1 MMRFH
6 MQTNS
11 AAVLFSLSVSIGVT
25 MVGLG
30 IVWPILP
37 ILAAQ
42 MGVGGFVVGTIIASF
57 NVSRTACAPFVGRFS
72 DRMGRKSFILIGLV
86 LYAAV
91 SCAYL
96 AAHSAE
102 ALIAVR
108 LAHGFTSLLVVPI
121 AMALAA
127 DIAPQGQLGNY
138 MGTLNMAA
146 MIGLGVGP
154 TLGGVIQEHFG
165 MPAAFYALCIVSL
178 GTAAF
183 VIFFVPPDRESGAVT
198 RRTGTATFRQILADR
213 TAFAIVLMRFF
224 SASGQ
229 GAVYTFL
236 PIYAHQIGMSGSRF
250 GILLSANVFLIA
262 LMQRPVGR
270 LADRTNPKRV
280 VILGMFGVAVAVFC
294 MPFST
299 DFWRLLVLNI
309 LMGTSTGFILPG
321 SLVITGYLGR
331 TMGMAS
337 LMSVT
342 DAAYSF
348 GMIVSPILS
357 GVIFDALGIS
367 WVFTAGASLIAVGG
381 VIVAVLLRNYSP
393 PLDEGR

>member
-1 MMRFH
+1 
-6 MQTNS
+6 
-11 AAVLFSLSVSIGVT
+11 
-25 MVGLG
+25 
-30 IVWPILP
+30 
-37 ILAAQ
+37 
-42 MGVGGFVVGTIIASF
+42 
-57 NVSRTACAPFVGRFS
+57 
-72 DRMGRKSFILIGLV
+72 
-86 LYAAV
+86 
-91 SCAYL
+91 
-96 AAHSAE
+96 
-102 ALIAVR
+102 
-108 LAHGFTSLLVVPI
+108 
-121 AMALAA
+121 
-127 DIAPQGQLGNY
+127 

-165 MPAAFYALCIVSL
+165 MPAAFYTLCAVSVA
-178 GTAAF
+178 TAVF
-183 VIFFVPPDRESGAVT
+183 VAFFVPSDRESGAVI
-198 RRTGTATFRQILADR
+198 RKGGTASFRRILADR
-213 TAFAIVLMRFF
+213 TASAIVLMRFF

-236 PIYAHQIGMSGSRF
+236 PIYAHQLGMSESRF

-294 MPFST
+294 MPSST
-299 DFWRLLVLNI
+299 DFLPLLALNI
-309 LMGTSTGFILPG
+309 LMGASTGFILPG

-348 GMIVSPILS
+348 GMIFSPVLS
-357 GVIFDALGIS
+357 GAIYDVLGVAA
-367 WVFTAGASLIAVGG
+367 VFTTGAALIAVGG
-381 VIVAVLLRNYSP
+381 VVVAVLLRNYRP
-393 PLDEGR
+393 PEDDAAE

>member
-1 MMRFH
+1 MR
-6 MQTNS
+6 TNS
-11 AAVLFSLSVSIGVT
+11 AAVLFSLSVAIGVT

-30 IVWPILP
+30 IIWPLLP
-37 ILAAQ
+37 ILAVQ
-42 MGVGGFVVGTIIASF
+42 MGAGGFVVGAIIASF
-57 NVSRTACAPFVGRFS
+57 NVSRTACAPFIGRFS
-72 DRMGRKSFILIGLV
+72 DRMGRKAFILVGLV
-86 LYAAV
+86 LYALV

-96 AAHSAE
+96 AADSSR
-102 ALIAVR
+102 ALILVR

-127 DIAPQGQLGNY
+127 DIAPKGQLGAY

-146 MIGLGVGP
+146 MVGLGLGP

-165 MPAAFYALCIVSL
+165 MAMPFYTLCAVSVV
-178 GTAAF
+178 TAVF
-183 VIFFVPPDRESGAVT
+183 VAFFVPSDRESGAVT
-198 RRTGTATFRQILADR
+198 RKGGTATFRQILANR

-236 PIYAHQIGMSGSRF
+236 PIYAHQVGLSGSQF
-250 GILLSANVFLIA
+250 GFLLSANVFLIA

-299 DFWRLLVLNI
+299 DFLPLLGLNI
-309 LMGTSTGFILPG
+309 LMGASTGFILPG
-321 SLVITGYLGR
+321 SLVITGYLGQ

-357 GVIFDALGIS
+357 GIIFDTLGIAY
-367 WVFTAGASLIAVGG
+367 VFTAGAILIAVGG
-381 VIVAVLLRNYSP
+381 VVVAVLLRNYRP
-393 PLDEGR
+393 PAGEDGDGE

>member
-1 MMRFH
+1 MR
-6 MQTNS
+6 TNS
-11 AAVLFSLSVSIGVT
+11 AAVLFSLSVAIGVT

-37 ILAAQ
+37 VLAAQ
-42 MGVGGFVVGTIIASF
+42 LGVGGFVVGTIIASF
-57 NVSRTACAPFVGRFS
+57 NVSRTAFAPFVGRFS
-72 DRMGRKSFILIGLV
+72 DRMGRKAFILVGLL
-86 LYAAV
+86 LYAGV

-96 AAHSAE
+96 VADSAR
-102 ALIAVR
+102 ALILVR

-127 DIAPQGQLGNY
+127 DIAPQGRLGTY

-165 MPAAFYALCIVSL
+165 MPAAFYTLCAVSVA
-178 GTAAF
+178 TAVF
-183 VIFFVPPDRESGAVT
+183 VAFFVPSDRESGAVI
-198 RRTGTATFRQILADR
+198 RKGGTASFRRILADR
-213 TAFAIVLMRFF
+213 TASAIVLMRFF

-236 PIYAHQIGMSGSRF
+236 PIYAHQLGMSESRF

-294 MPFST
+294 MPSST
-299 DFWRLLVLNI
+299 DFLPLLALNI
-309 LMGTSTGFILPG
+309 LMGASTGFILPG

-348 GMIVSPILS
+348 GMIFSPVLS
-357 GVIFDALGIS
+357 GAIYDVLGVAA
-367 WVFTAGASLIAVGG
+367 VFTTGAALIAVGG
-381 VIVAVLLRNYSP
+381 VVVAVLLRNYRP
-393 PLDEGR
+393 PEDDAAE